1 MIASHSWSISMYDSI
16 GAIARMFTR
25 PIRRPSRK
33 RLGLVGL
40 VLTLLF
46 STAPLLWAH
55 EFRIGD
61 LEIEHPWSRATP
73 TGAKVAAGYLVIRN
87 NGSTPDKLVSVTGE
101 IAGMAEVHQMG
112 VDDNGV
118 MTMRPVEGGIVIPA
132 GGKVVLSPDGYH
144 IMFIGP
150 KQPLVEGGKF
160 PVSLTFTHAGTIGTF
175 LHVLAIG
182 AKGPDMGGMGG
193 MSNDDMGGMKMDT
206 GK

>member
-118 MTMRPVEGGIVIPA
+118 MTMRPVEGGIEVPA
-132 GGKVVLSPDGYH
+132 GGEVALKPGAFH
-144 IMFIGP
+144 IMFMNLKHGV
-150 KQPLVEGGKF
+150 KKGDMFAGT
-160 PVSLTFTHAGTIGTF
+160 LTFEKAGTVDVQFEVEDVNGQ
-175 LHVLAIG
+175 
-182 AKGPDMGGMGG
+182 PDEH
-193 MSNDDMGGMKMDT
+193 DDHDD
-206 GK
+206 